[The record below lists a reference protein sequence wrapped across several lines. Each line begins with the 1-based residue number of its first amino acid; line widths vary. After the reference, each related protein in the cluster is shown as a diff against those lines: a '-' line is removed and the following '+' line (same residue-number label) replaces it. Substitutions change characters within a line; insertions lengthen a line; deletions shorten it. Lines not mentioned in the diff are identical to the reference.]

1 VILAF
6 GEIMAR
12 LAPPGHLRWRQAL
25 PGSVNVTWGGG
36 EANVCASLALFGEQ
50 VRYLTALPRT
60 PITESIESTLRGLG
74 VQTDYVL
81 WRKVGRL
88 GLYFVETGAN
98 QRGSTVIYDRDQS
111 AISLAG
117 PEEYNFA
124 AALDGVTSLHI
135 TGITPAISESAFRA
149 TLALVTLA
157 REYDVT
163 VYCDLNFRKKLW
175 NWRQGTTA
183 KDLARDCMSR
193 ILPHVN
199 VVIANEEDAGDV
211 LGIHATGSDASAGK
225 IDPAAYT
232 SVAQQ
237 IVERFPSVSRVAIT
251 LRESVSA
258 DRNHWGA
265 MLYDA
270 PRKQSF
276 FAPLGEHGRYQPY
289 EISDIVDRVG
299 AGDSFA
305 AGLIYA
311 LRSKDYA
318 SDMQQALGF
327 AVAASCLKHSIQG
340 DFNYITREEVE
351 ALLKGNQSGR
361 VQR

>member
-1 VILAF
+1 
-6 GEIMAR
+6 MAR

-36 EANVCASLALFGEQ
+36 EANVCASLALLGEQ
-50 VRYLTALPRT
+50 ARYLTALPPT
-60 PITESIESTLRGLG
+60 PIAQAIAGTLRGLG
-74 VQTDYVL
+74 VETDHIL
-81 WRKVGRL
+81 WRKEGRL

-98 QRGSTVIYDRDQS
+98 QRGSTVIYDRDHS
-111 AISLAG
+111 AISLAQS
-117 PEEYNFA
+117 EEYNFG
-124 AALDGVTSLHI
+124 AALNGVTTLHI
-135 TGITPAISESAFRA
+135 TGITPAISEAAFRS

-157 REYDVT
+157 RERDVT
-163 VYCDLNFRKKLW
+163 VFCDLNFRKKLW
-175 NWRQGTTA
+175 NWRPGTKA
-183 KDLARDCMSR
+183 QDLARQCMSQ

-211 LGIHATGSDASAGK
+211 LGIHAAGSDAASGR
-225 IDPAAYT
+225 IDSAAYT

-237 IVERFPSVSRVAIT
+237 IVERFHFVSRVAIT
-251 LRESVSA
+251 LRQSVSA
-258 DRNHWGA
+258 DHNDWGA

-270 PRKQSF
+270 ARKESY
-276 FAPLGEHGRYQPY
+276 FAPLDDRGHYRPY
-289 EISDIVDRVG
+289 EIRDIVDRVG

-305 AGLIYA
+305 AGLIFA

-318 SDMQQALGF
+318 GDLQQALGF

-340 DFNYITREEVE
+340 DFNYVTREEVE
-351 ALLKGNQSGR
+351 ALLQGNQSGR